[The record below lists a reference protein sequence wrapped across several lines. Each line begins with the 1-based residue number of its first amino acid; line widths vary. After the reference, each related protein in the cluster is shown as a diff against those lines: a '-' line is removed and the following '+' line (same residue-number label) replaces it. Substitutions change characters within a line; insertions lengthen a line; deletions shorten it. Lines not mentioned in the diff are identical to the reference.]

1 MDKITSTSNQKIKYV
16 QKLRDKAKFR
26 REEKL
31 FLVEGKRMVFEADPS
46 RVREVFVSED
56 YRGFEEAELL
66 NHFPDTDIYMVTSNV
81 FKAMGDTQT
90 PQGILAV
97 VEQQTYDISDMLKG
111 EDTLLLLLED
121 IQDPGNLGT
130 MIRTGEGAG
139 VTGIITSQNTV
150 DIYSP
155 KTVRSTMGSLYRVPV
170 VSTSDFLGTI
180 KKLQEKGVTVHAAH
194 LGGKDFYDRADYKK
208 ASAFLI
214 GNEGNGLKDETA
226 NMADVLI
233 KIPMEG
239 QVESLNAA
247 IAATLLIY
255 EAHRQRGL

>member
-1 MDKITSTSNQKIKYV
+1 MERITSTSNQKIKYV
-16 QKLRDKAKFR
+16 QKLRDKARFR

-56 YRGFEEAELL
+56 YKGLAEAELEAR
-66 NHFPDTDIYMVTSNV
+66 FPDTDIYLLQANV
-81 FKAMGDTQT
+81 FKSIVDTQT

-97 VEQQTYDISDMLKG
+97 VEQQDYSIDDMLKG
-111 EDTLLLLLED
+111 QDTLLLLLED

-155 KTVRSTMGSLYRVPV
+155 KTVRSTMGSIYRVPV
-170 VSTSDFLGTI
+170 VTTSDFLATM
-180 KKLQEKGVTVHAAH
+180 KALQKEGVTLYAAH
-194 LGGKDFYDRADYKK
+194 LKGEDFYDRADYKK
-208 ASAFLI
+208 ASGFLI

-226 NMADVLI
+226 KAADVFI